1 MPNDNYPGS
10 SNSSYELTPSNTYLS
25 LISPPQL
32 ARTARTGPQTLLG
45 PETAI
50 SADARV
56 VRSVLGARCTL
67 APGASVMDSVLWE
80 NVRVGARARV
90 DGAVLGRDVV
100 VGADTRVERGC
111 LVADGVVLGPGA
123 HLRRFMRVSVRPA
136 GKPSEGDEEL
146 QRVMAGAFPGKHA
159 ISRQC
164 IDYKLHSTAQTDA
177 MRACLGQGSNSMIWP
192 EDVGEDEADDE
203 DDEDSTTTRANARL
217 LRLGDTCSDL
227 SLSDSGSITGSEAS
241 DSDSELEGGVGT
253 GTGTLT
259 TPGTSLSFSVSS
271 TGVLS
276 QSLASST
283 SSSTGGAV
291 DGVVETAVA
300 REFAAEAAAS
310 LARAFAEGHKVDDAA
325 VELKTL
331 RMAANVPLRLVREEV
346 VRALVGLV
354 PVVPGGDAAQQR
366 REIGRVVQRWGPLV
380 DAIGGKDAVETV
392 AVLQVRPLA
401 LSSGCSLYPRYSYN
415 IYSFKLETRSR
426 NSAQRHHT

>member
-1 MPNDNYPGS
+1 M
-10 SNSSYELTPSNTYLS
+10 
-25 LISPPQL
+25 
-32 ARTARTGPQTLLG
+32 
-45 PETAI
+45 
-50 SADARV
+50 
-56 VRSVLGARCTL
+56 
-67 APGASVMDSVLWE
+67 
-80 NVRVGARARV
+80 
-90 DGAVLGRDVV
+90 
-100 VGADTRVERGC
+100 
-111 LVADGVVLGPGA
+111 
-123 HLRRFMRVSVRPA
+123 SVRPA

-146 QRVMAGAFPGKHA
+146 QRVVAGAFPGKHT
-159 ISRQC
+159 IPRQR

-177 MRACLGQGSNSMIWP
+177 MRACLGQGSNGMIWP

-253 GTGTLT
+253 GTLT
-259 TPGTSLSFSVSS
+259 TPGTTLSFSVSS

-283 SSSTGGAV
+283 SSSTGGAGGDV
-291 DGVVETAVA
+291 GVGVVETAVA

-354 PVVPGGDAAQQR
+354 PVIPGGDAAQQR
-366 REIGRVVQRWGPLV
+366 REVARVVQRWGPLV